1 MTTHAEALAKTLAL
15 DPLAKKIEPVKF
27 PPTST
32 RGDWQIAIENNICW
46 LNPDALEAHD
56 MLGAFKKSL
65 TDRYGDEAQDAL
77 EAFTEVQEALEEL
90 DRTYCGGGVSKQD
103 FAEYEADRSRN
114 DDDWKDA

>member
-65 TDRYGDEAQDAL
+65 ADRYGDQAEDVQQAL
-77 EAFTEVQEALEEL
+77 ADLQGALVEL
-90 DRTYCGGGVSKQD
+90 DGTT
-103 FAEYEADRSRN
+103 
-114 DDDWKDA
+114 